1 MVEKNTSDPIKLS
14 CTYLL
19 DEYGIPLMK
28 QLEFHPTIIDFTDTF
43 IKTIKKL
50 EDKILDITSENT
62 KYNPKNY
69 FLTRD
74 ELLILLSID
83 IDYSI
88 NEYQD
93 NYVAIKV
100 IIDHVLNK
108 NKDSVL
114 DIRRVFENIVSQT
127 NQYLGK
133 NFDTLTN
140 DIDGKYSKNS
150 FPEWLSKLNYE
161 YPPQNMP
168 KVFLSHAYTDQPV
181 TMSLFKYL
189 YKNNIYL
196 YVDWMHN
203 TKMQTLKLKNSLIR
217 ELNSSHQILFLRTLN
232 SELKLRGGN
241 NQIRQWC
248 AWEIGCFDCINQYN
262 NNNNNKF
269 YFNVYI
275 DSTTPRSDLI
285 DGYKPMTRII
295 PSVGIT

>member
-1 MVEKNTSDPIKLS
+1 MVEKNTSDSIKLS
-14 CTYLL
+14 RTYLL
-19 DEYGIPLMK
+19 EEYGIPLMK

-43 IKTIKKL
+43 IKIIKKL
-50 EDKILDITSENT
+50 ENKISENT
-62 KYNPKNY
+62 KYNPRNY

-83 IDYSI
+83 RDYSI

-93 NYVAIKV
+93 NYVAIKA
-100 IIDHVLNK
+100 IIDRVLNK

-140 DIDGKYSKNS
+140 EIDGKYSENS
-150 FPEWLSKLNYE
+150 FPKWLSKLHSE

-168 KVFLSHAYTDQPV
+168 KVFLSHAYTDQPF
-181 TMSLFKYL
+181 TISLFKYL
-189 YKNNIYL
+189 YKKHIYL

-203 TKMQTLKLKNSLIR
+203 TKMQTLNLKDSLIR
-217 ELNSSHQILFLRTLN
+217 ELSSSHQILFLRTLN

-262 NNNNNKF
+262 NNKF

-275 DSTTPRSDLI
+275 DSTTPRSDMI
-285 DGYKPMTRII
+285 DGYKPMTGII
-295 PSVGIT
+295 PFVGIT

>member
-1 MVEKNTSDPIKLS
+1 MVEKNTSDSIKLS
-14 CTYLL
+14 RTYLL

-50 EDKILDITSENT
+50 EDKILNITSENT

-93 NYVAIKV
+93 NYVAIKA

-181 TMSLFKYL
+181 TMSLFNYL

-262 NNNNNKF
+262 NNNKF

>member
-1 MVEKNTSDPIKLS
+1 MVEKNTSDSIKLS
-14 CTYLL
+14 RTYLL

-262 NNNNNKF
+262 NNNKF

>member
-262 NNNNNKF
+262 NNNKF

>member
-1 MVEKNTSDPIKLS
+1 MVEKNTSDSIKLS
-14 CTYLL
+14 RTYLL
-19 DEYGIPLMK
+19 EEYGIPLMK

-43 IKTIKKL
+43 IKIIKKL
-50 EDKILDITSENT
+50 ESKILDITSENT
-62 KYNPKNY
+62 KYNPRNY

-74 ELLILLSID
+74 ELLILLSMD
-83 IDYSI
+83 RDYSI

-93 NYVAIKV
+93 NYVAIKA
-100 IIDHVLNK
+100 IIDRVLNK

-140 DIDGKYSKNS
+140 EIDGKYSENS
-150 FPEWLSKLNYE
+150 FPKWLSKLHSE

-168 KVFLSHAYTDQPV
+168 KVFLSHAYTDQPF
-181 TMSLFKYL
+181 TISLFKYL
-189 YKNNIYL
+189 YKKHIYL

-203 TKMQTLKLKNSLIR
+203 TKMQTLNLKDSLIR
-217 ELNSSHQILFLRTLN
+217 ELSSSHQILFLRTLN

-262 NNNNNKF
+262 NNNKF

-275 DSTTPRSDLI
+275 DSTTPRSDMI
-285 DGYKPMTRII
+285 DGYKPMTGII
-295 PSVGIT
+295 PFVGIT

>member
-1 MVEKNTSDPIKLS
+1 MVEKNTSDSIKLS
-14 CTYLL
+14 RTYLL
-19 DEYGIPLMK
+19 EEYGIPLMK

-43 IKTIKKL
+43 IKIIKKL
-50 EDKILDITSENT
+50 ESKILDITSENT
-62 KYNPKNY
+62 KYNPRNY

-74 ELLILLSID
+74 ELLILLSMD
-83 IDYSI
+83 RDYSI

-93 NYVAIKV
+93 NYVAIKA
-100 IIDHVLNK
+100 IIDRVLNK

-140 DIDGKYSKNS
+140 EIDGKYSENS
-150 FPEWLSKLNYE
+150 FPKWLSKLHSE

-168 KVFLSHAYTDQPV
+168 KVFLSHAYNDQPF
-181 TMSLFKYL
+181 TISLFKYL
-189 YKNNIYL
+189 YKKHIYL

-203 TKMQTLKLKNSLIR
+203 TKMQTLNLKDSLIR
-217 ELNSSHQILFLRTLN
+217 ELSSSHQILFLRTLN

-262 NNNNNKF
+262 NNNKF

-275 DSTTPRSDLI
+275 DSTTPRSDMI
-285 DGYKPMTRII
+285 DGYKPMTGII
-295 PSVGIT
+295 PFVGIT